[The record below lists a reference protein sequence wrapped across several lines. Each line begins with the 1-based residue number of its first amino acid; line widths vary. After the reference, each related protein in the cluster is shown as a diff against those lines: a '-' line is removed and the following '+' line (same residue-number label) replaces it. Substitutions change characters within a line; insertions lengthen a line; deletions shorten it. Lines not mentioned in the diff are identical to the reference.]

1 MSYIV
6 LAVALLVLAVIV
18 RLVGAA
24 ILRRRG
30 ERIPLRP
37 TLLAAVV
44 LVVLTL
50 VFDNL
55 MIAAGLFTY
64 ADAHISG
71 LRIGLVPI
79 EDLSY
84 PLALVI
90 ALPVVWRLLPRREHR
105 VDA

>member
-6 LAVALLVLAVIV
+6 LATSLLVLALAV
-18 RLVGAA
+18 RFIGGA

-37 TLLAAVV
+37 TLFAALV
-44 LVVLTL
+44 LTVLTL
-50 VFDNL
+50 VFDNV
-55 MIAAGLFTY
+55 MIAAGLFQY

-71 LRIGLVPI
+71 IKIGLVPI

-90 ALPVVWRLLPRREHR
+90 ALPAVWALLPRKERH
-105 VDA
+105 VSA